1 MKTDIICP
9 YCNETFD
16 FSGLKDQ
23 LENEIIE
30 KLREYLKNGKG
41 SNKNKKM

>member
-1 MKTDIICP
+1 MKTEFTCP
-9 YCNETFD
+9 YCKKTID
-16 FSGLKDQ
+16 FKGLKDQ

-30 KLREYLKNGKG
+30 KLREYLKNGKS